1 MATEPAPPSPPLQA
15 AEPLRLPPM
24 SAPAKRSVSIRGHL
38 TSVTLEDAFWQGL
51 GAEAEALG
59 LTRAALIARIDAGR
73 PAGVG
78 LATAIRLFV
87 LDRLAAACGRA
98 LP

>member
-1 MATEPAPPSPPLQA
+1 MRNKADCRRLKVVATLAPIAKFA
-15 AEPLRLPPM
+15 AVDPVLLIALAISRRLDDGRLD
-24 SAPAKRSVSIRGHL
+24 AGSV
-38 TSVTLEDAFWQGL
+38 
-51 GAEAEALG
+51 
-59 LTRAALIARIDAGR
+59 AALIARIDAGR